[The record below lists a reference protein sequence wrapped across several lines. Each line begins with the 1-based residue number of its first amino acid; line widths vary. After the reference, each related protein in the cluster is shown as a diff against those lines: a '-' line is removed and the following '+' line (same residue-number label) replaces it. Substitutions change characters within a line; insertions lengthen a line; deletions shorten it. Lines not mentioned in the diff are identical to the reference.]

1 MKDTIKAKE
10 CYWIGK
16 NPEIKKEYGENA
28 RVLMDGQKAVMLCY
42 LRSLED
48 FQDEKRQNECFR
60 HLETF
65 TTRKGNRYYYW
76 RDEEL
81 DEDYIT
87 KFESVQ
93 NTRKES
99 EAV

>member
-10 CYWIGK
+10 GYWIGS
-16 NPEIKKEYGENA
+16 NQEIKSKFGEKA
-28 RVLMDGQKAVMLCY
+28 RALMDGQKVVMICS

-48 FQDEKRQNECFR
+48 FEDERRQNECFR

-65 TTRKGNRYYYW
+65 TTRTGNRYHYW

-93 NTRKES
+93 DRI
-99 EAV
+99 

>member
-1 MKDTIKAKE
+1 MKDTIKAKMF
-10 CYWIGK
+10 YWIGK

-28 RVLMDGQKAVMLCY
+28 RALMDGQKVVMICT

-48 FQDEKRQNECFR
+48 FKDERRQNECFR

-65 TTRKGNRYYYW
+65 TTRTGNRYHYW

-81 DEDYIT
+81 NEDYIT

-93 NTRKES
+93 NRKES

>member
-48 FQDEKRQNECFR
+48 FQDERRQNECFI

-65 TTRKGNRYYYW
+65 TTRNGNRYHYW

-87 KFESVQ
+87 KFETVQ
-93 NTRKES
+93 DRKES

>member
-10 CYWIGK
+10 CYWIGS
-16 NPEIKKEYGENA
+16 NPEIKREHGENV
-28 RVLMDGQKAVMLCY
+28 RVLMDGQNVVMLCA

-65 TTRKGNRYYYW
+65 TTRNGNRYYYW

-93 NTRKES
+93 NTRKEC